1 VFLADVAGR
10 YTDLVTTVF
19 SSTLAFKAWFATGAF
34 VLAIVQVTT
43 AARIY
48 GKLSFLP
55 ERGPAI
61 ARTHRWSGR
70 AAFLLTLP
78 VFFHCVTILGFRT
91 PDLRVGLHAIVGTFF
106 YGVFAAKV
114 LIVRDRTLPAWA
126 LPTAGITLASMLA
139 VLWVTSSLWYFTNVR
154 FGF

>member
-1 VFLADVAGR
+1 VFLADVAER

-19 SSTLAFKAWFATGAF
+19 SSTIAFKAWFATGAL

-48 GKLSFLP
+48 GKLSFLT

-91 PDLRVGLHAIVGTFF
+91 PDLRVGLHALVGTFF

-126 LPTAGITLASMLA
+126 LPTAGLTLASMLA